1 MMLNHGQGLLRTLV
15 SSCVTN
21 AIVMNH
27 TAPYPMLRHHGILWI
42 LFLTTLLLLLLA
54 MVAAKSFKAELT
66 DPRSNTGNLILKT
79 PTGDEQ
85 Q

>member
-27 TAPYPMLRHHGILWI
+27 TASHSLFRHNGILWI

-54 MVAAKSFKAELT
+54 MVAAKSEKAEPM
-66 DPRSNTGNLILKT
+66 DPRSNSGNLTLKT
-79 PTGDEQ
+79 QSGEAKP
-85 Q
+85 